1 MNDSNKQDDW
11 GDEPSWLWLQRSRDW
26 DYETIVMGEP
36 ASKANSRK
44 IVKFGARM
52 ASIKSK
58 KALDYV
64 RVFQLQC
71 PRINPLMEGDIE
83 VEMTIYYASRRP
95 DLDESVIL
103 DCMQGFLY
111 SNDRQVKS
119 KIIHWGLSKSNPR
132 AEIKVRPLKKPPHEE
147 GV

>member
-1 MNDSNKQDDW
+1 MYARPMKEIIETGNKCQ
-11 GDEPSWLWLQRSRDW
+11 GYSF
-26 DYETIVMGEP
+26 IVTGEP
-36 ASKANSRK
+36 ASKSNSRRAVTIK
-44 IVKFGARM
+44 GRM
-52 ASIKSK
+52 AFIKSK

-64 RVFQLQC
+64 KNFQLQC
-71 PRINPLMEGDIE
+71 PKISPLMEGNLE

-95 DLDESVIL
+95 DLDESVVL
-103 DCMQGFLY
+103 DSMQGFLY

-132 AEIKVRPLKKPPHEE
+132 AEIEVRPLKKPPHEE